1 MIKVAYIE
9 DDPYLRDFIS
19 DAVAADRD
27 LELTLCCGSVED
39 YLDRARFGTRP
50 EVLLLDIELPGISGL
65 EAIGQLK
72 SFYPAT
78 EIAMFTVYDDAD
90 RIFKSLCAGASGY
103 LLKSTTFPRLK
114 EGIIQIYRGE
124 SAMTPSVARK
134 VIQHFRPVPTPREE
148 LTVRERQIV
157 QAMVDGLS
165 YKLIADRLM
174 ISVNT
179 VCYHVKNIY
188 TKLQVNS
195 KAEVIARS
203 LKGEV

>member
-1 MIKVAYIE
+1 MVTVAYIE
-9 DDPYLRDFIS
+9 DEPHLRDFIC
-19 DAVAADRD
+19 DAIAADRD
-27 LELTLCCGSVED
+27 LELVMGCGSVEE
-39 YLDRARFGTRP
+39 YLDRVRYVARP
-50 EVLLLDIELPGISGL
+50 HVLLLDIELPGLSGL
-65 EAIGQLK
+65 QAVSQLK
-72 SFYPAT
+72 NLYPNT

-103 LLKSTTFPRLK
+103 LLKNTTFPRVK
-114 EGIIQIYRGE
+114 EAILQIYRGE
-124 SAMTPSVARK
+124 AAMTPSVARK
-134 VIQHFRPVPTPREE
+134 VIEYFRPMPAPREE
-148 LTVRERQIV
+148 LTVREQQIV
-157 QAMVDGLS
+157 QAMVEGLS